1 MSVLNM
7 AKNIKEIH
15 PDYIL
20 CFKVGSFYHCFGKD
34 SYIMSYLFGY
44 QIKSGMDNNMCS
56 IGYPKN
62 ALPKVQARLEKEKI
76 NYLLIDTRNNYDV
89 DEKSD
94 YKNLNTYLENYEKAQ
109 KYVKLKRKINKISEN
124 LTLKIFDNDIKDK
137 LKKIEEIINNE
148 S

>member
-1 MSVLNM
+1 M

-56 IGYPKN
+56 IGYPKK
-62 ALPKVQARLEKEKI
+62 ALPKVQARLEREKI
-76 NYLLIDTRNNYDV
+76 NYILIDTRNNYDV
-89 DEKSD
+89 DEKLD
-94 YKNLNTYLENYEKAQ
+94 NKNLNTYLENYEKAQ

>member
-1 MSVLNM
+1 M

-34 SYIMSYLFGY
+34 AYIMSYIFGY
-44 QIKSGMDNNMCS
+44 QLKYQNKSGMDNNMCS
-56 IGYPKN
+56 VGYPKN

-76 NYLLIDTRNNYDV
+76 NYILIDTRNNYDV

-94 YKNLNTYLENYEKAQ
+94 NKNLNTYLKIYEKAK
-109 KYVKLKRKINKISEN
+109 KYVKLKRRINRISDN
-124 LTLKIFDNDIKDK
+124 LILQISDDNLIEK
-137 LKKIEEIINNE
+137 LRKIEEIINNE